1 MAYYV
6 LLISWTDQGIRNV
19 KETTNRIT
27 AAEQL
32 FQKHGAKLGQI
43 YMTMGH
49 YDYVAISEAPD
60 DESMTKALLALGTLG
75 NVRTETMRA
84 YGRDELAGLVGGL
97 Q

>member
-49 YDYVAISEAPD
+49 
-60 DESMTKALLALGTLG
+60 
-75 NVRTETMRA
+75 
-84 YGRDELAGLVGGL
+84 
-97 Q
+97 